1 MRRWEVRAVAVLSA
15 ALVSVAACS
24 RSDLELDRPSAQP
37 GDGPPPS
44 SAPPPEPPA
53 GEPVVGADGVGDP
66 YYPQLGNG
74 GYDVARYDLALE
86 WLSATSSLDATAT
99 IDLTPA
105 VDLDSFNL
113 DLVGLEVE
121 RVGIDGADAPFRRSG
136 RELIVDPAAVL
147 PADVPVVVEVDYRG
161 KPEPIAFGTDFFE
174 VGWQTDGRDAFV
186 VSEPAG
192 AATWFPANDH
202 PTDKARFRF
211 EITVPGDLGVV
222 ANGLGRGVEQT
233 ADGRRTFVYESDD
246 LMATYLA
253 SVVIG
258 DLVFDEATGPDG
270 LPLRS
275 AYPVRLA
282 DAAREDFA
290 DIGEMLVVF
299 TEWFGTYPFEV
310 YGHVVVDEI
319 LGFALENQT
328 LSLFGSDLVTGA
340 GSIDVIVAHELAHQ
354 WFGNAVS
361 PATWKDIWLNEG
373 FATYAEWIWEQESGG
388 RSIVES
394 ATAAHAVADFGVP
407 PGDPGPEELF
417 QPTVYIRG
425 ALVLHALAVE
435 IGDDAFRRLLPA
447 WASRHDD
454 STASTAD
461 LIALA
466 EEVSGQELDE
476 LFDRWLYGVELPPL
490 P

>member
-1 MRRWEVRAVAVLSA
+1 MRRGTVRAVATLAV
-15 ALVSVAACS
+15 ALLAVAACG
-24 RSDLELDRPSAQP
+24 RSDLELGRSADAP
-37 GDGPPPS
+37 GA
-44 SAPPPEPPA
+44 APPPTSAPDAPA
-53 GEPVVGADGVGDP
+53 VTPVRGADGVGDP

-74 GYDVARYDLALE
+74 GYDVAAYDLEIE
-86 WLSATSSLDATAT
+86 WLPDSSSVDATAT
-99 IDLTPA
+99 IDLTP
-105 VDLDSFNL
+105 DLDLSSFNL
-113 DLVGLEVE
+113 DLAGLEVE
-121 RVGIDGADAPFRRSG
+121 RIGIDGVEAAFRRTR
-136 RELIVDPAAVL
+136 RELTVTPAEIL
-147 PADVPVVVEVDYRG
+147 RADVPVVVEVDYGGVPR
-161 KPEPIAFGTDFFE
+161 PIDVGTDFFE

-211 EITVPGDLGVV
+211 RITVPGDLGVV
-222 ANGLGRGVEQT
+222 ANGLAKGVEE
-233 ADGRRTFVYESDD
+233 APDGRRTWVYESGD

-258 DLVFDEATGPDG
+258 DLVFDEATGPAG

-275 AYPVRLA
+275 AYPTRLA
-282 DAAREDFA
+282 DAARADFA
-290 DIGEMLVVF
+290 DIETMLAVF

-340 GSIDVIVAHELAHQ
+340 GSIDAIVAHELAHQ

-361 PATWKDIWLNEG
+361 PATWRDIWLNEG

-388 RSIVES
+388 RSVVES
-394 ATAAHAVADFGVP
+394 ATAAHAIADFGVP
-407 PGDPGPEELF
+407 PGDPGPDELF

-425 ALVLHALAVE
+425 ALVLHALAQEV
-435 IGDDAFRRLLPA
+435 GDDAFRRLLPA

-454 STASTAD
+454 SAASTD
-461 LIALA
+461 DFIALA
-466 EEVSGQELDE
+466 EEVSGQELDD